1 MIIRKIS
8 KSELIKELAK
18 TGVDE
23 KAFGIIERKSE
34 TIIFKIHDID
44 ARGANILKQEFLSKG
59 GDVAVHKS
67 VASFKIPR
75 TDAIIIGTVKT
86 YQEVIKN
93 LALEPYFGLNKIKET
108 LQKAITK
115 SPFPLFEIRGKV
127 FDFNKSHYIMGILNV
142 TPDSFSDG
150 GKFLDIKSALNHA
163 KEMISEGADI
173 IDIGGESTRPGAESI
188 SEEKELNRII
198 PVIKELRKID
208 RDIII
213 SIDTYKS
220 SIAKEA
226 LENGADLI
234 NDISGLRFDPLMV
247 NVARD
252 SKVPVIIMHIKGTP
266 RDMQK
271 NPHYDDLIRELLE
284 YFEERID
291 TLNKAHIEQ
300 IVIDPGIGFGKNPE
314 DNLKIIKHLEEFTI
328 FNLPILIG
336 VSRKSFIGLV
346 LNEPVENRLFGT
358 MAANAIALENS
369 ANILRVHDVKPHKE
383 LIKMFEA
390 IKNA

>member
-34 TIIFKIHDID
+34 TIIFKIYDID
-44 ARGANILKQEFLSKG
+44 ARGANILKQDFLSKG
-59 GDVAVHKS
+59 GDVALHKS

-75 TDAIIIGTVKT
+75 TDAILIGTVKT

-93 LALEPYFGLNKIKET
+93 LALEPYFGLNEIKET
-108 LQKAITK
+108 LEKAITK

-127 FDFNKSHYIMGILNV
+127 FDFNKSYYIMGILNV

-150 GKFLDIKSALNHA
+150 GKFLDIKSALNHT

-188 SEEKELNRII
+188 SEEEELNRII
-198 PVIKELRKID
+198 PVIKGLRKANN
-208 RDIII
+208 DIII
-213 SIDTYKS
+213 SIDTYKNR
-220 SIAKEA
+220 IAKEA

-234 NDISGLRFDPLMV
+234 NDISGLRFDPLMIK
-247 NVARD
+247 VARD

-284 YFEERID
+284 YFDKRIN
-291 TLNKAHIEQ
+291 TLNKAGIEK
-300 IVIDPGIGFGKNPE
+300 IIIDPGIGFGKNPE

-336 VSRKSFIGLV
+336 VSRKSFIGHITG
-346 LNEPVENRLFGT
+346 EPVDERLTGT
-358 MAANAIALENS
+358 LAANAIALENS
-369 ANILRVHDVKPHKE
+369 ANILRVHDVKPHKD
-383 LIKMFEA
+383 LIKIFEA

>member
-8 KSELIKELAK
+8 KSELIKELTK

-59 GDVAVHKS
+59 GDVALHKS

-75 TDAIIIGTVKT
+75 TDAILIGTVKT

-93 LALEPYFGLNKIKET
+93 LALEPYFGLNEIKEALEKT
-108 LQKAITK
+108 ITK
-115 SPFPLFEIRGKV
+115 SPFSLFEIREKV

-188 SEEKELNRII
+188 NEEEELNRII
-198 PVIKELRKID
+198 PVIKGLRKINN
-208 RDIII
+208 DIII

-220 SIAKEA
+220 RIAKEA

-247 NVARD
+247 NAARD

-291 TLNKAHIEQ
+291 TLNKAGIDK
-300 IVIDPGIGFGKNPE
+300 IIIDPGIGFGKNPE
-314 DNLKIIKHLEEFTI
+314 DNLNIIKNLSEFTV
-328 FNLPILIG
+328 FNLPVLVGI
-336 VSRKSFIGLV
+336 SRKSFIGHITG
-346 LNEPVENRLFGT
+346 EPVDKRLTGT
-358 MAANAIALENS
+358 LAANAIALMNG
-369 ANILRVHDVKPHKE
+369 ANIIRVHDVKPHKD

>member
-8 KSELIKELAK
+8 KSELIKELVK

-75 TDAIIIGTVKT
+75 TDAILIGTVKT

-93 LALEPYFGLNKIKET
+93 LALEPYFELNEIKDALE
-108 LQKAITK
+108 KAITK
-115 SPFPLFEIRGKV
+115 SPFPLFKIRGKV

-188 SEEKELNRII
+188 SEEAELNRII
-198 PVIKELRKID
+198 PVIKGLRKINN
-208 RDIII
+208 DIII

-220 SIAKEA
+220 KIVKEA

-234 NDISGLRFDPLMV
+234 NDISGLRFDHLMV

-252 SKVPVIIMHIKGTP
+252 SKVPVIIMHVKGTP

-284 YFEERID
+284 YFNERINA
-291 TLNKAHIEQ
+291 LNKAGIEK

-314 DNLKIIKHLEEFTI
+314 DNLNIIKNLSEFTV
-328 FNLPILIG
+328 FNLPVLVGI
-336 VSRKSFIGLV
+336 SRKSFMGLV

-358 MAANAIALENS
+358 MTANAIALMNG
-369 ANILRVHDVKPHKE
+369 ANIIRVHDVKPHKD
-383 LIKMFEA
+383 LIKIFEA

>member
-8 KSELIKELAK
+8 KSNLTEELSK
-18 TGVDE
+18 TGVDK
-23 KAFGIIERKSE
+23 KAFGIIEIKSE
-34 TIIFKIHDID
+34 TLIFKLHNID

-59 GDVAVHKS
+59 GDVAIHKS

-75 TDAIIIGTVKT
+75 TDAILIGTVKT

-93 LALEPYFGLNKIKET
+93 LALEPYFGLNEIKEA
-108 LQKAITK
+108 LEKAITK
-115 SPFPLFEIRGKV
+115 SPFPLFEIRGKI
-127 FDFNKSHYIMGILNV
+127 FDFNKSHYIMGILNI

-150 GKFLDIKSALNHA
+150 GKFLNIKSSLNHA

-188 SEEKELNRII
+188 SEEEELNRII
-198 PVIKELRKID
+198 PVIKELRKINN
-208 RDIII
+208 DIII
-213 SIDTYKS
+213 SIDTYKNR
-220 SIAKEA
+220 IAKEA

-247 NVARD
+247 NVVRD

-284 YFEERID
+284 YFDERIN
-291 TLNKAHIEQ
+291 TLNKAGIEK
-300 IVIDPGIGFGKNPE
+300 IIIDPGIGFGKNPE
-314 DNLKIIKHLEEFTI
+314 DNLNIIKNLSEFI
-328 FNLPILIG
+328 VFNLPVLVGI
-336 VSRKSFIGLV
+336 SRKSFIGLV

-358 MAANAIALENS
+358 MAANAIALMNG
-369 ANILRVHDVKPHKE
+369 ANIIRVHDVKPHKD
-383 LIKMFEA
+383 LIKIFEA